1 MIFLV
6 IMMILGDSESV
17 DYWMIRP
24 TLVYDNHIDGA
35 VEWLGFFDM
44 ACSYMIR
51 PVEVQFTLEDGVFYE
66 GERPAGLMVEL
77 PGENYSAP
85 LVLLSTSIP
94 VFSAGQVLTVVH
106 DYMHLLPN
114 LSVVFSEEELE
125 EVRLFT
131 NGDGLFLSND
141 EIEQHITETF
151 PGEEQSETYMG
162 ILWAGDL
169 DGDGKLDFLLND
181 VADGYRRFSWDL
193 YLSTEASP
201 DQLVG
206 QVATF
211 YDTYY

>member
-6 IMMILGDSESV
+6 IMMIFSVSEPV

-24 TLVYDNHIDGA
+24 TIVYDDHIDGA
-35 VEWLGFFDM
+35 DEWLGLFEM
-44 ACSYMIR
+44 AGINILR
-51 PVEVQFTLEDGVFYE
+51 PVEVQFILEDIVVYE
-66 GERPAGLMVEL
+66 GERSAGLMVEL
-77 PGENYSAP
+77 PNETYTP
-85 LVLLSTSIP
+85 LILLSSSVP
-94 VFSAGQVLTVVH
+94 VFSTGPVLTVVH

-114 LSVVFSEEELE
+114 LSVVFSERELE

-131 NGDGLFLSND
+131 SGDGLFLSND

-169 DGDGKLDFLLND
+169 DGDGKLDLLLND
-181 VADGYRRFSWDL
+181 VASSYDRFSWDL

-206 QVATF
+206 KVATF